1 MQSIGEPNS
10 RARAGAK
17 FGSQFIVAAPEGQKV
32 PVRLFGRNHA
42 RDWPGQMTAENSL
55 RKTHFVESMLSC
67 LLGQQGVMAM
77 PLKPPDGRKVKS
89 GSADITEVTDRHER
103 AKDYLSPAEMAR
115 LLDAAKAGRHGVRDH
130 LLLLMTR

>member
-1 MQSIGEPNS
+1 MQSIGEPSS

-42 RDWPGQMTAENSL
+42 RDWPDQMTAANSL
-55 RKTHFVESMLSC
+55 QKAHSVKCERPGF
-67 LLGQQGVMAM
+67 QGWPGVTAM
-77 PLKPPDGRKVKS
+77 PAEPPEGRKVKS
-89 GSADITEVTDRHER
+89 GPVGAVEATDRHER

-115 LLDAAKAGRHGVRDH
+115 LLDAAKS
-130 LLLLMTR
+130 LSQ